1 MDGPVDMFFDLFK
14 NPELECIL
22 EERDVICFGW

>member
-1 MDGPVDMFFDLFK
+1 MCFDLFK

-22 EERDVICFGW
+22 EERDVTCFGW